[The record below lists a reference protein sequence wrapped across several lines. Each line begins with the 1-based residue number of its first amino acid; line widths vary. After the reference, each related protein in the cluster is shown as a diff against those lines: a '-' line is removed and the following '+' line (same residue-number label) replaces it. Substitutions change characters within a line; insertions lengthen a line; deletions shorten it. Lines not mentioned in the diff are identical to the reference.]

1 MNDPQLQTAADD
13 ISARI
18 LKLIENAHG
27 ADDLAPDSVE
37 RTTGIHVEYDP
48 KDSRIYGFGAHMD
61 QDWCYNL
68 MSLPDDED
76 SQSRRLIFSFDD
88 QTGHSLP
95 PPVGELDY
103 DAYARALGASGYA
116 GSLRIGPRGAF
127 DGFNFTRGKVS
138 VNVHV
143 RGSEADPQRLRVS
156 SLIIDAQETGHE

>member
-18 LKLIENAHG
+18 LRLIENAHG

-37 RTTGIHVEYDP
+37 RVTGIHVEHDP
-48 KDSRIYGFGAHMD
+48 KDSRVYGFGAHMD
-61 QDWCYNL
+61 KDWCYNL

-116 GSLRIGPRGAF
+116 GSLRVGPRGAF
-127 DGFNFTRGKVS
+127 DGFTFKRGKVS
-138 VNVHV
+138 VSVSV
-143 RGSEADPQRLRVS
+143 RGNEADPLHLRVS
-156 SLIIDAQETGHE
+156 SLIIDAR